1 MIWKLREYGI
11 QFKLKLE
18 YWHESR
24 TEIVASDEY
33 RNEDSLRQ
41 RSIDDLIT
49 L

>member
-1 MIWKLREYGI
+1 MKTEGVWNTI
-11 QFKLKLE
+11 QAQIRILA
-18 YWHESR
+18 WTR